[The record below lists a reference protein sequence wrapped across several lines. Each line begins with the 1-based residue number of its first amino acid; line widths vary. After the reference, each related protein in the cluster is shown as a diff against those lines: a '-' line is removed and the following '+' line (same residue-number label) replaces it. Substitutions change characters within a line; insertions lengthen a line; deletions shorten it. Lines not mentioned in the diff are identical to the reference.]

1 MSGVTLRGPARASAD
16 VGRVRYLCANR
27 IRPNPKASNPKKYLK
42 NENPTILI
50 TIMTWAQEDK
60 ASFGSEQFHTPI
72 GRPLI
77 RTESIGFVANRNGA
91 QEATNTGRSWSP
103 SPARNLWPDARPSW
117 DLQDTGSSPDQ
128 MLPETTS
135 GKKTPEWPE
144 PSLNLGQNHSEETP
158 LLNGTNSGTSLSLEI
173 SWRSPRTY
181 EYVITQLSEESAKTI
196 LHQMRWSELVMS
208 SSGQLEQG
216 SREKLGWM
224 PVWTVILKIRTPS
237 FGADMLIRNM
247 LLSMNLEEESISVTS
262 SAGSTVIRSMWNLKD
277 PQFLFEQPRSG
288 SRQI

>member
-1 MSGVTLRGPARASAD
+1 M
-16 VGRVRYLCANR
+16 
-27 IRPNPKASNPKKYLK
+27 KKYLK

-50 TIMTWAQEDK
+50 TIMKW
-60 ASFGSEQFHTPI
+60 EQDAKESSGLEPSPSPI
-72 GRPLI
+72 GRLYKMMG
-77 RTESIGFVANRNGA
+77 SNGFVANMNGA
-91 QEATNTGRSWSP
+91 QGDSNTGRSWSP
-103 SPARNLWPDARPSW
+103 SPPRNLWQHASSSW
-117 DLQDTGSSPDQ
+117 DRPGTGNLADPMQPPS
-128 MLPETTS
+128 TC
-135 GKKTPEWPE
+135 GRKTPELKE
-144 PSLNLGQNHSEETP
+144 ANLNSGRDHSEETP
-158 LLNGTNSGTSLSLEI
+158 HLNGTTSGTSLLLET

-181 EYVITQLSEESAKTI
+181 AYVITQLSEESAKTI
-196 LHQMRWSELVMS
+196 LHQMRWNELVAS

-224 PVWTVILKIRTPS
+224 PVWTLILKIQTPS